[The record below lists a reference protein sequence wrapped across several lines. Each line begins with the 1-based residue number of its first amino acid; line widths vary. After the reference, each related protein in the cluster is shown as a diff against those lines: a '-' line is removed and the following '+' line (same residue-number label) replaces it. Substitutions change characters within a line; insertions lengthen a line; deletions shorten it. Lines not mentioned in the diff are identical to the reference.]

1 MLAPLA
7 ALLTLMIL
15 FAVFYNINHKQNVV
29 LESLL
34 SEQQQTSHKYTFLA
48 HKLSLN
54 HADIFLLL
62 KEAKNIDDEGEFYD
76 KGRTLLLN
84 IHNIELEYSTSD
96 LGNIQNKRI
105 HEKLEKYL
113 TVTSNVILVA
123 SVNLKLANARMIDS
137 VSAFNQLNSL
147 LLALSES
154 AQMSIQNKI
163 VSKKDE
169 LKEDAIISVSLALLL
184 MLVSTSVTMVLSTLL
199 SKKLNYSINYLRKM
213 LIQDD
218 SSSSLKHDYTD
229 EIKTLSCVSEEVKNT
244 VDKLESEID
253 NRKIAEY
260 AVTELNHNLE
270 QNVESRTKELQKSND
285 ELKNTLQELQST
297 QKKLIENDK
306 MASLGKLVAGIAHEL
321 NTPIGNALTSISFI
335 EHKISSLVNDLQ
347 SNQLKKSLLK
357 SDLDEMKEA
366 SSISLLSIERAAE
379 QIKSFK
385 LVAVDTTVDD
395 IREINLRTYI
405 EDIVRSL
412 SPQIKKAGHE
422 VNFLGCEDAVVKS
435 YPGAYVQIFTNLIQN
450 SFIHGFEN
458 KNNGSINIE
467 VIDEPEQVKIFYSDN
482 GKGVTEE
489 VRQSIF
495 EPFFT
500 TNRKGGGSGLGAHI
514 IYNLVN
520 QKLKGQITVL
530 EDTPDSGLSYYIQI
544 PKPKYYN
551 SVEVIE
557 DVKH

>member
-62 KEAKNIDDEGEFYD
+62 KDAANISDEGEFYD
-76 KGRTLLLN
+76 KGRELLLN
-84 IHNIELEYSTSD
+84 IHNIELEYSTYD
-96 LGNIQNKRI
+96 LGDIQNRRI
-105 HEKLEKYL
+105 HEKLEEYL

-123 SVNLKLANARMIDS
+123 SINLELANARMTDS
-137 VSAFNQLNSL
+137 TSAFNQLNSL
-147 LLALSES
+147 LLTLSES

-163 VSKKDE
+163 VIKKDE
-169 LKEDAIISVSLALLL
+169 LKKDAIISVSLALLL

-213 LIQDD
+213 LIQND
-218 SSSSLKHDYTD
+218 SNSVLKHDYTD

-244 VDKLESEID
+244 VDQLESEID
-253 NRKIAEY
+253 NRKIAEH
-260 AVTELNHNLE
+260 AVTELNYNLE

-285 ELKNTLQELQST
+285 ELKNTLQELQNT

-335 EHKISSLVNDLQ
+335 EHKVSSLVNALQ

-357 SDLDEMKEA
+357 NDLDEMKEA
-366 SSISLLSIERAAE
+366 STISLLSIERAAE

-422 VNFLGCEDAVVKS
+422 INFLGSGDAVVKS

-467 VIDEPEQVKIFYSDN
+467 VIEEQEQVKIFYSDN
-482 GKGVTEE
+482 GKGVTDE
-489 VRQSIF
+489 VRKSIF

-520 QKLKGQITVL
+520 QKLRGQITVL
-530 EDTPDSGLSYYIQI
+530 DNSSAAGLSYYIQI
-544 PKPKYYN
+544 PKHNHSN
-551 SVEVIE
+551 SVDAIE